1 MEEIVLDIET
11 DGLLDTV
18 TKVHLLVYRNLTTGD
33 LTVADSNESIS
44 KALETLQDKKIVGHN
59 ILGFDLIVLKNLYG
73 FSVPIDQ
80 IMDTLILSRLIYP
93 NIREED
99 SKLRKIEA
107 KLWGSHSLKA
117 WGERLGSFKG
127 TYNQQENA
135 FEELTPEMRDYC
147 INDVHLTESLY
158 EFFRPDIP
166 SKSSAKLEHE
176 ITNICLRQE
185 ERGFSFDE
193 QKASELYVELSEK
206 RSKLSHKLGE
216 VFGSWI
222 VDEGLRKNGTY
233 SKINIVNFNPNSRK
247 HIAKRLQELRGW
259 TPTIF
264 TPSGEPKIDEKVLNK
279 LKYPEAKLM
288 SEYFMLNKR
297 IAQLAEGNQAW
308 MKLCKKGRLHGKVNT
323 MGAQTSRCSHSH
335 PNIAQ
340 VPNLNAPYGK
350 ECRNLFKADTE
361 MDLLGIDVSSLELRC
376 LSHYLARYDDG
387 KYGKILLESDIH
399 TANQRSA
406 GLATRD
412 QAKTFIYGFL
422 YGAGNE
428 KIGQIVGKGKAEGAK
443 LKKEF
448 LSKIPALRQLRD
460 AVQKKAEKGFITGLD
475 GRKVPVRS
483 NHAALNTLLQ
493 SAGAI
498 ICKRWIVE
506 MHSLLKEEFKE
517 GEDYAQVAFVHD
529 EVQLTVKREYGT
541 RIGELGV
548 KAISITG
555 EKYGLRIP
563 LTGEFK
569 TGTSWADTH

>member
-18 TKVHLLVYRNLTTGD
+18 TKVHLFVYRNLTTGN

-127 TYNQQENA
+127 TYNQQEDA
-135 FEELTPEMRDYC
+135 FIELTPEMRDYC

-176 ITNICLRQE
+176 ITDICIRQE
-185 ERGFSFDE
+185 NRGFSFDE
-193 QKASELYVELSEK
+193 QKASELYVELSKK

-222 VDEGLRKNGTY
+222 VDEGLRKNDTY

-569 TGTSWADTH
+569 TGASWADTH

>member
-18 TKVHLLVYRNLTTGD
+18 TKVHLLVYRNLTTGN

-127 TYNQQENA
+127 TYNQQEDA
-135 FEELTPEMRDYC
+135 FIELTPEMRDYC

-176 ITNICLRQE
+176 ITDICIRQE
-185 ERGFSFDE
+185 NRGFSFDE
-193 QKASELYVELSEK
+193 SKASELYVELSKK

-222 VDEGLRKNGTY
+222 VDEGLRKNDTY

-506 MHSLLKEEFKE
+506 MHSLLQQEFKE

-529 EVQLTVKREYGT
+529 EVQLTVKREYGEK
-541 RIGELGV
+541 IGELGV
-548 KAISITG
+548 KAITIAG
-555 EKYGLRIP
+555 EKYKLRIP

-569 TGTSWADTH
+569 TGSNWATTH

>member
-18 TKVHLLVYRNLTTGD
+18 TKVHLLVYRNLTTGN

-127 TYNQQENA
+127 TYNQQEDA
-135 FEELTPEMRDYC
+135 FIELTPEMRDYC

-176 ITNICLRQE
+176 ITDICIRQE
-185 ERGFSFDE
+185 NRGFSFDE
-193 QKASELYVELSEK
+193 SKASELYVELSKK

-222 VDEGLRKNGTY
+222 VDEGLRKNDTY

-288 SEYFMLNKR
+288 SEYFMLIKR
-297 IAQLAEGNQAW
+297 IAQLAEGNKAW

-475 GRKVPVRS
+475 GRKDPVRS

-569 TGTSWADTH
+569 TGASWADTH

>member
-340 VPNLNAPYGK
+340 VPNLNAPYGR

>member
-1 MEEIVLDIET
+1 MEEVVLDIET
-11 DGLLDTV
+11 NGLLDTV
-18 TKVHLLVYRNLTTGD
+18 TKVHLVIYRNLSTGD
-33 LTVADSNESIS
+33 LTEADSPETIS
-44 KALETLQDKKIVGHN
+44 LALENLENKKIVGHN
-59 ILGFDLIVLKNLYG
+59 ILGFDLVVLKKLYG

-80 IMDTLILSRLIYP
+80 VMDTLILSRLIYP

-99 SKLRKIEA
+99 SVIKKIEA

-127 TYNQQENA
+127 TYNQQDNA
-135 FEELTPEMRDYC
+135 FDKLTPEMRDYC
-147 INDVHLTESLY
+147 KNDVHLTESLY

-166 SKSSAKLEHE
+166 SKEAVDLEHR
-176 ITNICLRQE
+176 IADICLRQE
-185 ERGFSFDE
+185 ERGFSFNE
-193 QKASELYVELSEK
+193 KKAAELYVDLAEK
-206 RSKLSHKLGE
+206 RSKLARKLGD

-222 VDEGLRKNGTY
+222 IDEGPRKNGTY
-233 SKINIVNFNPNSRK
+233 NKINIVDFNPNSRK
-247 HIAKRLQELRGW
+247 HIAKRLKELRGW
-259 TPTIF
+259 IPTEF
-264 TPSGEPKIDEKVLNK
+264 TPSMEPKIDEKVLNK
-279 LKYPEAKLM
+279 LDYPEAKLM
-288 SEYFMLNKR
+288 SKYFMLNKR

-308 MKLCKKGRLHGKVNT
+308 MKLCRKGKLHGRVNT

-340 VPNLNAPYGK
+340 VPNTNAPYGSV
-350 ECRNLFKADTE
+350 CRELFMPDTD

-376 LSHYLARYDDG
+376 LSHYLARYDG
-387 KYGKILLESDIH
+387 GRYGKLLLESDIH

-428 KIGQIVGKGKAEGAK
+428 KIGQIVGKGKAEGAR

-448 LSKIPALRQLRD
+448 LSKIPALKELRN
-460 AVQKKAEKGFITGLD
+460 AVQKKAKSGFIMGLD
-475 GRKVPVRS
+475 GRRVPVRS
-483 NHAALNTLLQ
+483 NYAALNTLLQ

-506 MHSLLKEEFKE
+506 MHSLLQEEFE
-517 GEDYAQVAFVHD
+517 DGEDYAQVAFVHD
-529 EVQLTVKREYGT
+529 EVQLTVKREYGN

-548 KAISITG
+548 KAIAIAG
-555 EKYGLRIP
+555 EKYNFRIP

-569 TGTSWADTH
+569 TGSNWATTH

>member
-18 TKVHLLVYRNLTTGD
+18 TKVHLLVYRNLSTGD

-44 KALETLQDKKIVGHN
+44 KALETLKDKKIVGHN
-59 ILGFDLIVLKNLYG
+59 VLGFDLIVLNKLFG
-73 FSVPIDQ
+73 FNVPIDHV
-80 IMDTLILSRLIYP
+80 IDTLILSRLIYP

-127 TYNQQENA
+127 TYNQQEDA
-135 FEELTPEMRDYC
+135 FVELTPEMRDYC

-176 ITNICLRQE
+176 ITDICIRQE
-185 ERGFSFDE
+185 NRGFSFDE
-193 QKASELYVELSEK
+193 SKATELYVELSKK
-206 RSKLSHKLGE
+206 RSKLSQKLGE

-222 VDEGLRKNGTY
+222 VDEGLRKNDTY
-233 SKINIVNFNPNSRK
+233 SKISIVNFNPNSRK

-264 TPSGEPKIDEKVLNK
+264 TPSGEAKIDEKVLSK

-376 LSHYLARYDDG
+376 LSHYLARYDNG
-387 KYGKILLESDIH
+387 EYGKILLESDIH

-569 TGTSWADTH
+569 TGASWADTH

>member
-18 TKVHLLVYRNLTTGD
+18 TKVHLLVYRNLTTGN

-127 TYNQQENA
+127 TYNQQEDA
-135 FEELTPEMRDYC
+135 FIELTPEMRDYC

-176 ITNICLRQE
+176 ITDICIRQE
-185 ERGFSFDE
+185 NRGFSFDE
-193 QKASELYVELSEK
+193 QKASELYVELSKK

-222 VDEGLRKNGTY
+222 VDEGLRKNDTY

-308 MKLCKKGRLHGKVNT
+308 RKLCKKGRLHGKVNT

-569 TGTSWADTH
+569 TGASWADTH

>member
-18 TKVHLLVYRNLTTGD
+18 TKVHLLVYRNLTTGN

-127 TYNQQENA
+127 TYNQQEDA
-135 FEELTPEMRDYC
+135 FIELTPEMRDYC

-176 ITNICLRQE
+176 ITDICIRQE
-185 ERGFSFDE
+185 NRGFSFDE
-193 QKASELYVELSEK
+193 QKASELYVELSKK

-222 VDEGLRKNGTY
+222 VDEGLRKNDTY

-308 MKLCKKGRLHGKVNT
+308 MKLCRKGKLHGRVNT

-340 VPNLNAPYGK
+340 VPNTNAPYGSV
-350 ECRNLFKADTE
+350 CRELFMPDTD

-376 LSHYLARYDDG
+376 LSHYLARYDSG
-387 KYGKILLESDIH
+387 RYGKLLLESDIH
-399 TANQRSA
+399 TANQRAA

-428 KIGQIVGKGKAEGAK
+428 KIGQIVGKGKAEGAR

-448 LSKIPALRQLRD
+448 LRKIPALKELRN
-460 AVQKKAEKGFITGLD
+460 AVQKKAESGFIMGLD

-483 NHAALNTLLQ
+483 NYAALNTLLQ

-506 MHSLLKEEFKE
+506 MHSLLQEEFE
-517 GEDYAQVAFVHD
+517 DGEDYAQVAFVHD
-529 EVQLTVKREYGT
+529 EVQLTVKREYGN

-548 KAISITG
+548 KAIAIAG
-555 EKYGLRIP
+555 EKYNFRIP

-569 TGTSWADTH
+569 TGANWATTH

>member
-18 TKVHLLVYRNLTTGD
+18 TKVHLLVYRNLTTGN

-127 TYNQQENA
+127 TYNQQEDA
-135 FEELTPEMRDYC
+135 FIELTPEMRDYC

-176 ITNICLRQE
+176 ITDICIRQE
-185 ERGFSFDE
+185 NRGFSFDE
-193 QKASELYVELSEK
+193 SKASELYVELSKK

-222 VDEGLRKNGTY
+222 VDEGLRKNDTY

-361 MDLLGIDVSSLELRC
+361 MDLLGFDVSSLELRC

-569 TGTSWADTH
+569 TGASWADTH

>member
-1 MEEIVLDIET
+1 MEEVVLDIET
-11 DGLLDTV
+11 NGLLDTV

-33 LTVADSNESIS
+33 LTVADSHETILM
-44 KALETLQDKKIVGHN
+44 ALEDLKDKKIIGHN
-59 ILGFDLIVLKNLYG
+59 ILGFDLIVLRDLYQ

-80 IMDTLILSRLIYP
+80 VVDTLILSRLLYP
-93 NIREED
+93 SIREED
-99 SKLRKIEA
+99 SVIKKMEV

-135 FEELTPEMRDYC
+135 FDKLTPEMRDYC

-158 EFFRPDIP
+158 EYFRPDIP
-166 SKSSAKLEHE
+166 SKEAVDLEHR
-176 ITNICLRQE
+176 IADICFRQE

-193 QKASELYVELSEK
+193 KKGAELYVELAEK
-206 RSKLSHKLGE
+206 RSILAQKLSE

-222 VDEGLRKNGTY
+222 IDEGPRKNGIY
-233 SKINIVNFNPNSRK
+233 NKIKIVDFNPNSRK

-259 TPTIF
+259 IPREF
-264 TPSGEPKIDEKVLNK
+264 TPSMEPKIDEKVLNK
-279 LKYPEAKLM
+279 LDYPEAKLM
-288 SEYFMLNKR
+288 SKYFMLNKR

-308 MKLCKKGRLHGKVNT
+308 MKLCRKGKLHGRVNT

-340 VPNLNAPYGK
+340 VPNTNAPYGSV
-350 ECRNLFKADTE
+350 CRELFKPDSD

-376 LSHYLARYDDG
+376 LSHYLARYDG
-387 KYGKILLESDIH
+387 GRYGKLLLESDIH

-428 KIGQIVGKGKAEGAK
+428 KIGQIVGKGKAEGAR

-448 LSKIPALRQLRD
+448 LSKIPALKELRN
-460 AVQKKAEKGFITGLD
+460 AVQKKAKSGFIMGLD
-475 GRKVPVRS
+475 GRRVPVRS
-483 NHAALNTLLQ
+483 NYAALNTLLQ

-498 ICKRWIVE
+498 LCKRWIVE
-506 MHSLLKEEFKE
+506 MHSLLQEEFE
-517 GEDYAQVAFVHD
+517 DGEDYAQVAFVHD
-529 EVQLTVKREYGT
+529 EVQLTVKREYGN

-548 KAISITG
+548 KAIAIAG
-555 EKYGLRIP
+555 EKYNFRIP

-569 TGTSWADTH
+569 TGSNWATTH

>member
-18 TKVHLLVYRNLTTGD
+18 TKVHLLVYRNLTTGN

-127 TYNQQENA
+127 TYNQQEDA
-135 FEELTPEMRDYC
+135 FIELTPEMRDYC

-176 ITNICLRQE
+176 ITDICIRQE
-185 ERGFSFDE
+185 NRGFSFDE
-193 QKASELYVELSEK
+193 SKASELYVELSKK

-222 VDEGLRKNGTY
+222 VDEGLRKNDTY

-412 QAKTFIYGFL
+412 QAITFIYGFL

-506 MHSLLKEEFKE
+506 MHSLLKEEFKD
-517 GEDYAQVAFVHD
+517 GED
-529 EVQLTVKREYGT
+529 
-541 RIGELGV
+541 
-548 KAISITG
+548 
-555 EKYGLRIP
+555 
-563 LTGEFK
+563 
-569 TGTSWADTH
+569 

>member
-18 TKVHLLVYRNLTTGD
+18 TKVHLLVYRNLTTGN

-127 TYNQQENA
+127 TYNQQEDA
-135 FEELTPEMRDYC
+135 FIDLTPEMRDYC

-176 ITNICLRQE
+176 ITDICIRQE
-185 ERGFSFDE
+185 NRGFSFDE
-193 QKASELYVELSEK
+193 SKASELYVELSKK

-222 VDEGLRKNGTY
+222 VDEGLRKNDTY

-569 TGTSWADTH
+569 TGASWADTH

>member
-18 TKVHLLVYRNLTTGD
+18 TKVHLLVYRNLTTGN

-127 TYNQQENA
+127 TYNQQEDA
-135 FEELTPEMRDYC
+135 FIELTPEMRDYC

-176 ITNICLRQE
+176 ITDICIRQE
-185 ERGFSFDE
+185 NRGFSFDE
-193 QKASELYVELSEK
+193 SKASELYVELSKK

-222 VDEGLRKNGTY
+222 VDEGLRKNDTY

-569 TGTSWADTH
+569 TGASWADTH